1 MMIRLEESKN
11 LEAEER
17 ARLEEEINSKKSE
30 VEEIVSEVLRET
42 QVLNNPEEERQT
54 LMGRSVHLLMA
65 PSPTSSTWS
74 LQVGTGQPGYRKVYF
89 LGIIIDLSSMFSPV
103 SVPT

>member
-1 MMIRLEESKN
+1 MIIRLEESKN

-17 ARLEEEINSKKSE
+17 ARLEEEINSKKSK

-54 LMGRSVHLLMA
+54 LMGRFRLVNLLVA
-65 PSPTSSTWS
+65 PEPDQQN
-74 LQVGTGQPGYRKVYF
+74 LVLTGG
-89 LGIIIDLSSMFSPV
+89 SH
-103 SVPT
+103 

>member
-17 ARLEEEINSKKSE
+17 ARLEEEINSKKSK

-54 LMGRSVHLLMA
+54 LMGRFRLVNLLVA
-65 PSPTSSTWS
+65 PEPDQQN
-74 LQVGTGQPGYRKVYF
+74 LVLTGGSHWTQHCPNWCK
-89 LGIIIDLSSMFSPV
+89 M
-103 SVPT
+103 